1 MENMKTVKAAI
12 VGCGMI
18 SNIYIKNLMHTFSII
33 DLVAL
38 CDKFPEAAEEKA
50 KTYGVGKTMS
60 LEEVLSS
67 PEIELIINL
76 TAAPAHY
83 DVIRTALEAGKHVYT
98 EKMMCIDLE
107 QGKELVKLADEKG
120 LYLGAAPDTFLGAGL
135 QTARKVIDSGFIGE
149 VTSCVAAVNRNQP
162 ICSERFE
169 FIKHEAGSFPYD
181 VGVYYVTALL
191 GLFGPVKKI
200 AAFARPAKTYQ
211 ARNVWA
217 GNYGKSWDLCGN
229 NVVAA
234 SVEFESG
241 VLGNIHFNG
250 ESTNDETPH
259 VIIYGTEGILYLG
272 NPGGY
277 DGSVT
282 LVRKGEGRCVIPFTH
297 GYKGAPLYGEA
308 TEFDWGGHRGVG
320 PAEMAWSIRLNRK
333 HRATGELGLHTME
346 VLCGMDIAGETGKV
360 YEMTTTFEKPR
371 ALPSGYLAEE
381 LGGFFRSDSEL
392 SLTF

>member
-1 MENMKTVKAAI
+1 MEQLRRVKAAI

-18 SNIYIKNLMHTFSII
+18 SNIYIKNLLHTFTII

-38 CDKFPEAAEEKA
+38 CDRFPEAAKKQAEQF
-50 KTYGVGKTMS
+50 GISKTMT
-60 LEEVLSS
+60 LEEVLAS
-67 PEIELIINL
+67 PEIEMVINL

-83 DVIRTALEAGKHVYT
+83 EVIKAVLEAGKHVYT
-98 EKMMCIDLE
+98 EKMMCTDLN
-107 QGKELVKLADEKG
+107 QGRELVDIARKKG
-120 LYLGAAPDTFLGAGL
+120 LYLGSAPDTFLGAGL
-135 QTARKVIDSGFIGE
+135 QTARKVIDSGFIGT

-169 FIKHEAGSFPYD
+169 FIRHEGGSFPYD

-211 ARNVWA
+211 ARNLWA

-234 SVEFESG
+234 SVEFDNG
-241 VLGNIHFNG
+241 ILGNIHFNG

-277 DGSVT
+277 DGKVT
-282 LVRKGEGRCVIPFTH
+282 MVRKGEGSCEIPFTH
-297 GYKGAPLYGEA
+297 GYKGTPLYGEA
-308 TEFDWGGHRGVG
+308 ADFDWGGHRGVG
-320 PAEMAWSIRLNRK
+320 PAEMAWSIRMNRE
-333 HRATGELGLHTME
+333 HRATGEMGLHTME
-346 VLCGMDIAGETGKV
+346 VLCGMDIAAETGRV
-360 YEMTTTFEKPR
+360 YEMTTDFKKPR